1 MVRQQH
7 IVIVGAGIVGLSTAY
22 SLLTRGVHNVTILEQ
37 ETVDHIRS
45 SSHGFSRLLR
55 FEYGSDAFYS
65 HMVRSSLKRWKNL
78 EYRTGQTLYTSTGL
92 LMLGNDDDRDTLSS
106 YRVVRE
112 MGLPIERLSQDACAS
127 RFPQFDRRPYNL
139 CLYNQEAGILHASTI
154 LQTLRDLILDLGGE
168 IYESCRVTRIT
179 NENQYYPIRLHL
191 SSGQAIQADRIVLA
205 AGPWIHR
212 LLPHLYLPVRITR
225 QYLIYFSGLPISDY
239 STGTFPA
246 FIAGDIYGF
255 PIHQGCNSW
264 VKATSHTFGVP
275 IDPDNIALQDNQVIS
290 SISAQIREL
299 LPALQHAEIARVDS
313 CMYDVSP
320 DEDFILDRLP
330 SDPRIIVATG
340 LSGHAFKFGLL
351 LGDIL
356 SNLVSNTEPPVPL
369 DRFRLS
375 RFSHARKYQKSSVA

>member
-22 SLLTRGVHNVTILEQ
+22 SLLTRGVRNVTILEQ
-37 ETVDHIRS
+37 ATVDHIRS

-65 HMVRSSLKRWKNL
+65 HMVGSSLKRWKNL

-127 RFPQFDRRPYNL
+127 RFPQFDPRPYNL

-225 QYLIYFSGLPISDY
+225 QYLIYFS
-239 STGTFPA
+239 
-246 FIAGDIYGF
+246 
-255 PIHQGCNSW
+255 
-264 VKATSHTFGVP
+264 
-275 IDPDNIALQDNQVIS
+275 
-290 SISAQIREL
+290 
-299 LPALQHAEIARVDS
+299 
-313 CMYDVSP
+313 
-320 DEDFILDRLP
+320 
-330 SDPRIIVATG
+330 
-340 LSGHAFKFGLL
+340 
-351 LGDIL
+351 
-356 SNLVSNTEPPVPL
+356 
-369 DRFRLS
+369 
-375 RFSHARKYQKSSVA
+375 